1 MKKILKLLLISL
13 LLSSCQSIDKNE
25 ACINN
30 TCFEIEIRDTKEE
43 RAKGLMNIEE
53 LDEKK
58 GMLFVFDDS
67 SIYSFWMKNT
77 LIELDIIWINE
88 NLEIVWIAKNVNP
101 CEEDPCPSYNPQE
114 NAKYVLEINAGL
126 SEKYGVKI
134 DDKVELKLLQN

>member
-13 LLSSCQSIDKNE
+13 LLTSCQAMGKNE
-25 ACINN
+25 ICINN

-43 RAKGLMNIEE
+43 RAEGLMNIEE

-101 CEEDPCPSYNPQE
+101 CEEDPCPSYKPQE

-126 SEKYGVKI
+126 SEKHRF
-134 DDKVELKLLQN
+134 KVNDTVTIKLLEN

>member
-13 LLSSCQSIDKNE
+13 LLTSCQTMDKNE
-25 ACINN
+25 ICINDI
-30 TCFEIEIRDTKEE
+30 CFEIEIRDDNEE
-43 RAKGLMNIEE
+43 RAEGLMNREE

-58 GMLFVFDDS
+58 GMLFIFDDS
-67 SIYSFWMKNT
+67 SKYSFWMKNT

-101 CEEDPCPSYNPQE
+101 CEEDPCPSYMPQE

-126 SEKYGVKI
+126 SEKY
-134 DDKVELKLLQN
+134 